1 MERFIESV
9 GKIEMIKNIIFDV
22 GKVLVEV
29 RWQEVMRELGLDEAT
44 VELVAN
50 ATVCSSTW
58 GEYDRS
64 RLSYEELLE
73 KFILNNPRVEKEIR
87 LFMEHEKEAIREYP
101 YAREW
106 VKSFHD
112 KGYKCYVLSNYP
124 KGTFE
129 HTREERSFEE
139 FLDGAVYSFQVQMI
153 KPEKEIYQMLL
164 KRYNLMPTESVFIDD
179 NLANVEM
186 ARELGMYAIHFQ
198 TKDET
203 EKELEKLGV

>member
-1 MERFIESV
+1 
-9 GKIEMIKNIIFDV
+9 MIKNIIFDV

-29 RWQEVMRELGLDEAT
+29 RWQEVMRELGFDEAT

-50 ATVCSSTW
+50 ATVCSSAW

-64 RLSYEELLE
+64 KLPYEEMLK
-73 KFILNNPRVEKEIR
+73 KFVMNNPTVEKEIR
-87 LFMEHEKEAIREYP
+87 LFMKHEKEAIREFP

-106 VKSFHD
+106 VKTFHD

-129 HTREERSFEE
+129 NTREERSFEE
-139 FLDGAVYSFQVQMI
+139 FMDGAVYSFQVQMI
-153 KPEKEIYQMLL
+153 KPEKEIYQVLL
-164 KRYNLMPTESVFIDD
+164 KRYNLMPAESVFIDD
-179 NLANVEM
+179 NLTNVEM

-203 EKELEKLGV
+203 EEELKQLGMKMLV

>member
-1 MERFIESV
+1 
-9 GKIEMIKNIIFDV
+9 MIKNIIFDV

-29 RWQEVMRELGLDEAT
+29 RWQEVMRELGFDEAT

-50 ATVCSSTW
+50 ATVCSSAW

-64 RLSYEELLE
+64 KLPYEEMLK
-73 KFILNNPRVEKEIR
+73 KFVMNNPTVEKEIR
-87 LFMEHEKEAIREYP
+87 LFMKHEKETIREFP

-106 VKSFHD
+106 VKTFHD

-129 HTREERSFEE
+129 NTREERSFEE
-139 FLDGAVYSFQVQMI
+139 FMDGAVYSFQVQMI
-153 KPEKEIYQMLL
+153 KPEKEIYQVLL

-203 EKELEKLGV
+203 EEELKQLGMKMLV

>member
-1 MERFIESV
+1 
-9 GKIEMIKNIIFDV
+9 MIKNIIFDV

-58 GEYDRS
+58 REYDRS
-64 RLSYEELLE
+64 KLPYEEMLK
-73 KFILNNPRVEKEIR
+73 KFVMNNPKLEKEIR

-129 HTREERSFEE
+129 NTREERSFEE
-139 FLDGAVYSFQVQMI
+139 FMDGAVYSFQVQMI

-179 NLANVEM
+179 NLTNVEM

-203 EKELEKLGV
+203 EEELKKLGMKMLV

>member
-1 MERFIESV
+1 
-9 GKIEMIKNIIFDV
+9 MIKNIIFDV

-64 RLSYEELLE
+64 KLPYEEMLK
-73 KFILNNPRVEKEIR
+73 KFVMNNPKVEKEIR

-106 VKSFHD
+106 VKNFHD

-139 FLDGAVYSFQVQMI
+139 FLEGAVYSFQVQMI

-179 NLANVEM
+179 NLTNVEI

-203 EKELEKLGV
+203 EEELKKLGMKILV

>member
-1 MERFIESV
+1 
-9 GKIEMIKNIIFDV
+9 MIKNIIFDV